1 MVDVKALY
9 FNEFGES
16 DVLKYGEVA
25 DPICSD
31 HDVLVRTTLIGLNFA
46 DIYRR
51 RGTYHIEPHQ
61 PWINGYE
68 GIGEIVQLGK
78 QVNDY
83 QVGQRVLFVD
93 VPFSN
98 AELVAVP
105 SEAVIVVPETIT
117 DNLAVTLGLQGLTA
131 DFLAH
136 DLARNEPGSRVLL
149 HGVSGGV
156 GQILTQVLVADQIHV
171 DGVASTEAK
180 RQTALQCGAKQVF
193 KRDELRNVALNDQ
206 YDTVFDGVGT
216 TLTRSLEL
224 VKHRGKVVF
233 YGMAGGQPTPVDP
246 VRLLAVSKSILTGDL
261 WDYLTNQTSRQFR
274 FERVLQYV
282 LAGRLQLAEPTVFAL
297 AEGRKAYD
305 YLESGQSMGK
315 IVLKP

>member
-1 MVDVKALY
+1 MKALY
-9 FNEFGES
+9 FNEFGEA

-25 DPICSD
+25 DSICGN

-51 RGTYHIEPHQ
+51 RGTYHIETHQ

-68 GIGEIVQLGK
+68 GIGKIVQIGNR
-78 QVNDY
+78 VTDY

-105 SEAVIVVPETIT
+105 SESVIVVPK
-117 DNLAVTLGLQGLTA
+117 AVTDTLAISLGLQGLTA

-149 HGVSGGV
+149 HGISGGV
-156 GQILTQVLVADQIHV
+156 GQILTQMLVADQIHV

-180 RQTALQCGAKQVF
+180 RQVALRRGAKRVF
-193 KRDELRNVALNDQ
+193 NRDELKKTSLNGQ

-216 TLTRSLEL
+216 TLARSLEL

-246 VRLLAVSKSILTGDL
+246 VQLLAVSKSILTGDL
-261 WDYLTNQTSRQFR
+261 WDYLTDQTSRQFR

-282 LAGRLQLAEPTVFAL
+282 LAGQLQLAEPTVFAL
-297 AEGRKAYD
+297 ADGRRAHE
-305 YLESGQSMGK
+305 YLENGQSMGK

>member
-1 MVDVKALY
+1 MKALY
-9 FNEFGES
+9 FNEFGEA

-25 DPICSD
+25 DPICGNQ
-31 HDVLVRTTLIGLNFA
+31 DVLVRTTLIGLNFA

-51 RGTYHIEPHQ
+51 RGTYHIETHQ

-68 GIGEIVQLGK
+68 GIGKIVQVGNR
-78 QVNDY
+78 VTNY

-105 SEAVIVVPETIT
+105 SESVIVVPKTVT
-117 DNLAVTLGLQGLTA
+117 DTLAISLGLQGLTA

-149 HGVSGGV
+149 HGISGGV
-156 GQILTQVLVADQIHV
+156 GQILTQMLVADQIHV

-180 RQTALQCGAKQVF
+180 RQVALQHGAKQVF
-193 KRDELRNVALNDQ
+193 NRNELKNTSLNGQ

-216 TLTRSLEL
+216 TLARSLEL

-246 VRLLAVSKSILTGDL
+246 VQLLAVSKSILTGDL
-261 WDYLTNQTSRQFR
+261 WDYLTDQTSRQFR

-282 LAGRLQLAEPTVFAL
+282 LAGQLQLAEPTVFAL
-297 AEGRKAYD
+297 ADGRRAHE
-305 YLESGQSMGK
+305 YLENGQSMGK